1 MLTSFNLIGFIPLI
15 VFVAVIIFGLRK
27 LVLSL
32 RNK

>member
-15 VFVAVIIFGLRK
+15 VFVVVIIFGLRK

>member
-1 MLTSFNLIGFIPLI
+1 MLTSFNLIGFILLI